1 MKILTFYI
9 NNKKYGVSIDNI
21 ITIEKNDRKIT
32 DIPKTN
38 PIVRGVV
45 NVRSR
50 ICPVID
56 LRMYLENEENELNED
71 KKLILFDI
79 NEKNG
84 ALLVDNTDNIMD
96 VNTDN
101 IEEFESDRVKTKV
114 VNQDNDV
121 FVLIEIND
129 FDDFLE
135 H

>member
-1 MKILTFYI
+1 
-9 NNKKYGVSIDNI
+9 
-21 ITIEKNDRKIT
+21 
-32 DIPKTN
+32 
-38 PIVRGVV
+38 
-45 NVRSR
+45 
-50 ICPVID
+50 VID

-96 VNTDN
+96 VDTEN